1 MQFRNIRNGRQ
12 LSAVFMIVWSLG
24 AHGQA
29 LRDEA
34 RHLRDDEKQRQRDEA
49 LDKPAPPIAGQAKDS
64 AELDVAPNALAE
76 TGTTFQI
83 NEIAI
88 DGDTVLGDRIRQ
100 QVVAPF
106 LGLELGQRRI
116 DLLLRRLTAA
126 YLDRGYPTTRAYLAP
141 QNLASGRLVISVV
154 PGTVERIEVDGAPVK
169 GLASSAFPSGTG
181 EALRL
186 SDLEQAVDQ
195 INRLRSRQA
204 EARILPGQAPG
215 ASTIAIDSHAERPW
229 RVGLGADNYGQRATG
244 DQRQR
249 LTVEVDNL
257 LGAWEALSLQ
267 QLYSPHSQTT
277 LFSLSAPL
285 GYGTVSYSWA
295 DSQSS
300 VMVTDTIKS
309 QTQAQSHTLGWNYV
323 LTRDQISRWSIDGTF
338 SHRTAQR
345 RLDTISLLPQYNATG
360 RLALSGLL
368 RGQKGAL
375 TLEVGYSQG
384 LRAFGADGDVDGLPK
399 TAPHNE
405 FEKWDFAISGA
416 WTLSPSLAWRTSIV
430 GQTSRTGLPGHEQ
443 LFLGGNGTIRG
454 FREGI
459 IGADKG
465 VYVRNE
471 LQFTRLL
478 DQATNEAGW
487 QFQPL
492 AFLDASSS
500 RLLADTTY
508 RRLTSAGLGVRA
520 SWKDISAD
528 VAWGKPLDASSGVDK
543 SGWVHAAINIQF

>member
-1 MQFRNIRNGRQ
+1 M
-12 LSAVFMIVWSLG
+12 SAVLMIVWSLG

-34 RHLRDDEKQRQRDEA
+34 RQLRDDEKQRQRDEA
-49 LDKPAPPIAGQAKDS
+49 LDKPAPPIAGQARDS
-64 AELDVAPNALAE
+64 AELDVAPETLAE

-83 NEIAI
+83 KEIAI
-88 DGDTVLGDRIRQ
+88 EGDTVLGDRIRQ

-106 LGLELGQRRI
+106 LGRELGQRRI

-126 YLDRGYPTTRAYLAP
+126 YLDRGYATTRAYLAP
-141 QNLASGRLVISVV
+141 QNLASGHLVITVV

-169 GLASSAFPSGTG
+169 GLAGSAFPAGAR

-215 ASTIAIDSHAERPW
+215 ASIIAIDSHAERPW

-249 LTVEVDNL
+249 LSVEVDNL

-277 LFSLSAPL
+277 LFSLSVPV

-295 DSQSS
+295 DSESG

-309 QTQAQSHTLGWNYV
+309 RTQAQSHTLGWNYV
-323 LTRDQISRWSIDGTF
+323 LTRDQVSRWAIDTTL
-338 SHRTAQR
+338 SHRSAQR
-345 RLDTISLLPQYNATG
+345 RLDTISLATQYNSTG

-375 TLEVGYSQG
+375 SVEVGYSQG
-384 LRAFGADGDVDGLPK
+384 LRAFGADGDVGGLPR

-405 FEKWDFAISGA
+405 FEKWDFAVSAA
-416 WTLSPSLAWRTSIV
+416 WSLSQNLAWRTSLV
-430 GQTSRTGLPGHEQ
+430 GQTTRGGLPGHEQ
-443 LFLGGNGTIRG
+443 LFLGGSGTVRG
-454 FREGI
+454 FREGMVS
-459 IGADKG
+459 ADKG

-471 LQFTRLL
+471 LQLTRLL
-478 DQATNEAGW
+478 DQTANAAGW

-492 AFLDASSS
+492 LFLDASSS
-500 RLLADTTY
+500 RLAADSAY
-508 RRLTSAGLGVRA
+508 RRLVSAGIGVRGA
-520 SWKDISAD
+520 WKDISAD
-528 VAWGKPLDASSGVDK
+528 IAWGKPLGASAGIDK

>member
-1 MQFRNIRNGRQ
+1 M
-12 LSAVFMIVWSLG
+12 SAVLMVAWSLG

-34 RHLRDDEKQRQRDEA
+34 RQLRDTEKQRQRDEA
-49 LDKPAPPIAGQAKDS
+49 LDKPAPPIAGQTKDA
-64 AELDVAPNALAE
+64 AELVDVAPEALAE
-76 TGTTFQI
+76 TGAVFLI

-88 DGDTVLGDRIRQ
+88 EGDTVLGDRTRQ

-106 LGLELGQRRI
+106 LGRELGQRRI

-126 YLDRGYPTTRAYLAP
+126 YLDRGYATTRAYLAP
-141 QNLASGRLVISVV
+141 QNLASGRLVITVV
-154 PGTVERIEVDGAPVK
+154 PGTVERIEVDGAPVS
-169 GLASSAFPSGTG
+169 GLAASAFPSGAG

-249 LTVEVDNL
+249 LSVEADNL

-277 LFSLSAPL
+277 LFSLSVPL

-295 DSQSS
+295 DSESG

-309 QTQAQSHTLGWNYV
+309 RTQAQSHTLGWNYV
-323 LTRDQISRWSIDGTF
+323 LARDQVSRWAIDATL
-338 SHRTAQR
+338 SHRSAQR
-345 RLDTISLLPQYNATG
+345 RLDTISLAPQYNATG

-368 RGQKGAL
+368 RAQKGAL
-375 TLEVGYSQG
+375 SVEVGYSQG
-384 LRAFGADGDVDGLPK
+384 LQAFGADGDVGGLPRS
-399 TAPHNE
+399 APHNE
-405 FEKWDFAISGA
+405 FEKWDFAVSGA
-416 WTLSPSLAWRTSIV
+416 WSLSQSLAWRTSLV
-430 GQTSRTGLPGHEQ
+430 GQISRGGLPGHEQ
-443 LFLGGNGTIRG
+443 LFLGGSGTVRG

-459 IGADKG
+459 VSADKG

-471 LQFTRLL
+471 LQFTQLL
-478 DQATNEAGW
+478 DQAANASGW

-492 AFLDASSS
+492 LFLDASSS
-500 RLLADTTY
+500 RLAADSAY
-508 RRLTSAGLGVRA
+508 RRLLSAGVGVRA
-520 SWKDISAD
+520 AWKDINAD
-528 VAWGKPLDASSGVDK
+528 VAWGKPLGASEGIDK
-543 SGWVHAAINIQF
+543 SGWIHAAINIQF